1 MGGASLTVDR
11 WEALY
16 AFWSSFGVAAYEEN
30 SVPTD
35 PDHRPDY
42 PYITYEASV
51 SPFDSDVLL
60 AASIWTRST
69 SWEDADRIADAVE
82 AKIRDGFVQ
91 PYDGGMIYIVPNDPL
106 SKHTGDP
113 DDDLIKRNLFGARF
127 LFH

>member
-1 MGGASLTVDR
+1 MDR
-11 WEALY
+11 WQALY
-16 AFWSSFGVAAYEEN
+16 AFWSGFGVPAYEEN
-30 SVPTD
+30 SVPSGSS
-35 PDHRPDY
+35 RPNY

-69 SWEDADRIADAVE
+69 SWEEADRIADMVE
-82 AKIRDGFVQ
+82 AKIKDGYVQ

-113 DDDLIKRNLFGARF
+113 EDDMIKRNLFGARF